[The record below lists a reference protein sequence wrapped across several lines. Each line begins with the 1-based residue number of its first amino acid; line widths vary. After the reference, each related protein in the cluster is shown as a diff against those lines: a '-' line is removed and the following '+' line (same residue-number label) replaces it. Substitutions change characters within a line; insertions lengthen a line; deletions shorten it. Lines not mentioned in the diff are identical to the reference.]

1 MHKEKR
7 PMEVTMNDRR
17 STTAFSATPAAAAPP
32 APPQRPTVE
41 QCAWLNVFGEFTKD
55 ELHELSGIIRRHG
68 FDRVKT
74 WLKAWAKDMLALS
87 ELKERGMP
95 NFDDTPMGYIR
106 SELVGIDGIAWPG
119 TR

>member
-1 MHKEKR
+1 
-7 PMEVTMNDRR
+7 METVTMTDRTGNGWL
-17 STTAFSATPAAAAPP
+17 SGIAAAGAPP
-32 APPQRPTVE
+32 APPPKPTDE
-41 QCAWLNVFGEFTKD
+41 QCRWLSVFGEFTAA
-55 ELHELSGIIRRHG
+55 ELSELSGIIRRHG

-95 NFDDTPMGYIR
+95 DFDDTPMGYIR
-106 SELVGIDGIAWPG
+106 SELAGIDGIAWPG